1 MEGRSHPAFASGLT
15 EAEAVALRERAIQ
28 RKYEQGAS
36 IFHEGDDAGQ
46 ALLLTAG
53 RVKVTMLTRGGR
65 EVVLGFAGPGDLIG
79 ELSALVGRR
88 TATLS
93 ALERVAALAIPAAEF
108 RGFLE
113 RHPRVMRLMLT
124 SALERLQEA
133 NRLQLEFAAQ
143 DTLGRVA
150 SRLVELCNRFGE
162 QDDEGIV
169 ITLPISQEELAGW
182 SGSSREAVAKA
193 LQTLRNLGAIETDRR
208 RITVV
213 EPEILATY
221 AL

>member
-213 EPEILATY
+213 EPETLATY